1 MTKEPV
7 EPDPEKTV
15 YCVVVVDVESKRKRL
30 KIIPL
35 PRPDPVERT
44 QRTDTQRSSALAKR
58 PGKKHINYLS
68 FRSLLKGR
76 RRRCRFGQQKQ
87 VNQPNRTRERLPT
100 TGGIMMGWR
109 DNNKAGRRSRS
120 SNLRP
125 TLSNRIRA
133 SQKKRE
139 RSTNWDLHVATI
151 RPGKKEK
158 VTKGKKNE
166 ITGNVSN
173 SRDLSI

>member
-133 SQKKRE
+133 SQKKGKIHQLGFARSHDSPRKE
-139 RSTNWDLHVATI
+139 RKSHKRKKKRNNWECVQ
-151 RPGKKEK
+151 
-158 VTKGKKNE
+158 
-166 ITGNVSN
+166 
-173 SRDLSI
+173 LS